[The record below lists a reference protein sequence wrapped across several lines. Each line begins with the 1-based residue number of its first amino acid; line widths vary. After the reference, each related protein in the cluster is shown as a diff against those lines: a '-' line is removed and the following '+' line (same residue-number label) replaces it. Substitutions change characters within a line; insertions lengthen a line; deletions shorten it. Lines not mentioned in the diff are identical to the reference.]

1 MLQGMREK
9 AYQVARELHRKNQAN
24 ISTAQV
30 GDEVRELLQE
40 TSRASVINI
49 LIFAGIE
56 KKEAV
61 QIADNEIIG
70 SVH

>member
-1 MLQGMREK
+1 MQTMLEK
-9 AYQVARELHRKNQAN
+9 AYEVARELHRKNQAN
-24 ISTAQV
+24 ISTAKV
-30 GDEVRELLQE
+30 GDEVMALLQE

-49 LIFAGIE
+49 LVFAGIE

-61 QIADNEIIG
+61 RIADNEIIG